1 MWVIVNPIQSRKNIR
16 SLLCVL
22 KIWSPK
28 IQQGFLF
35 LGTPLD
41 LYLKDMFIYFWWLRR
56 SFFQAPF
63 FRFMCRTMKTRTLSG
78 PWHGECRSRLPQ
90 GKTRWSRLNA
100 LWVWSRNQCFFR
112 WFSIGYF
119 PLMIFAWCF
128 HDFFHDFLW
137 FFHHVLWFSMI
148 FLSYPNF
155 IMDITFPHLA
165 GRTSMAQADIGSQE
179 THDVESQWFSY
190 KSHYDFHL
198 NLGWWMIWIFVY
210 RFHMRF
216 HTNPSGFIQIISRF
230 LGEDV

>member
-1 MWVIVNPIQSRKNIR
+1 
-16 SLLCVL
+16 
-22 KIWSPK
+22 
-28 IQQGFLF
+28 
-35 LGTPLD
+35 
-41 LYLKDMFIYFWWLRR
+41 
-56 SFFQAPF
+56 
-63 FRFMCRTMKTRTLSG
+63 MCRTMKTRTLSG

-90 GKTRWSRLNA
+90 GKTRWSRLNP

-137 FFHHVLWFSMI
+137 FSMI
-148 FLSYPNF
+148 FLSYPNL

-190 KSHYDFHL
+190 KSHYEFHL
-198 NLGWWMIWIFVY
+198 NLGWFSY
-210 RFHMRF
+210 KS
-216 HTNPSGFIQIISRF
+216 SGFIRIICRF
-230 LGEDV
+230 LGKMWKTPFEKYPWCDSHFNVYMIESHDYRSFLHP